1 MNFLQRLISS
11 LFTPAPPGGGA
22 NALIYF
28 VRGRRCGA
36 ITRVRINRMNDLSR
50 DEDGESFIV
59 RKGIVD
65 EVCFDRVEITL
76 RFSSTYAELSREIQ
90 GGEFVTAA
98 DYEAWLA
105 QRAAGKPA

>member
-1 MNFLQRLISS
+1 MNILQRFLSS
-11 LFTPAPPGGGA
+11 LFAPAPPAGDA
-22 NALIYF
+22 NAIICY

-65 EVCFDRVEITL
+65 EVCFDRVEVTL
-76 RFSSTYAELSREIQ
+76 RFNSNYAELSREIQ

-98 DYEAWLA
+98 EYEAWLA
-105 QRAAGKPA
+105 QRAAEPTR